1 FCKQMMRPQAVA
13 MVARMHDDRVVAQAK
28 SLQATKN
35 GTDALIDQG
44 NQSQIALFNAAIF
57 VGGNPKE
64 KLMGQTLPINNR
76 PGLLPFTHKPIAQRN
91 IVALGKRGGRI
102 ELDLAQRM
110 LIVKRTIVRR
120 VRLDKCDH
128 QDERIAKM
136 FFDELARVLF
146 EKFRSR

>member
-64 KLMGQTLPINNR
+64 KLMGQTLPIKNR

-91 IVALGKRGGRI
+91 IVALG
-102 ELDLAQRM
+102 QRRAGTESD
-110 LIVKRTIVRR
+110 IVE
-120 VRLDKCDH
+120 
-128 QDERIAKM
+128 Q
-136 FFDELARVLF
+136 
-146 EKFRSR
+146 